1 MTPHDQ
7 AISRSIDEMNI
18 DISMVEAITMNRVFD
33 YIRGITDNEKITRI
47 SEKCYLIQWSDIG
60 DNWTPWWHDS
70 LRQADYLKEMM
81 QSCSDWGIYASRIDQ
96 IIEKGYMYDNQ
107 RRKVRFNEQ
116 VREYLRETQV
126 QR

>member
-81 QSCSDWGIYASRIDQ
+81 QSCSDWVIYASRIDQ

-107 RRKVRFNEQ
+107 RREVRFNEQ
-116 VREYLRETQV
+116 VREYLRET
-126 QR
+126 